1 MYKVPKKLKMP
12 ISLASLGLGIE
23 TEARFQDK
31 LQRRFA
37 IYCVLTLFSGLII
50 GFVAERAVGPEPA
63 WAANNTDGGP
73 VDPVAAAP
81 QRDLTIH

>member
-12 ISLASLGLGIE
+12 ISLAQLGLGIE

-50 GFVAERAVGPEPA
+50 GFVAERTLGPKPA
-63 WAANNTDGGP
+63 WAANGAVET
-73 VDPVAAAP
+73 AAGQSAASAD
-81 QRDLTIH
+81 QNLAAR

>member
-12 ISLASLGLGIE
+12 VSLASLGLGIE

-50 GFVAERAVGPEPA
+50 GFVAERTVGPDPA
-63 WAANNTDGGP
+63 WASDNNAE
-73 VDPVAAAP
+73 PVAAAP
-81 QRDLTIH
+81 QKDLAAR